1 MAYFAPNV
9 DQTTGAAIPNFYQG
23 VTYLSKVIVPEIF
36 APYFQVRTAEK
47 SQVLQSGI
55 AQSNGQ
61 LVNFASGAGQTYHMP
76 FFNDLSGEDD
86 VILENKDITVTN
98 INAQQEICVVL
109 NRAKAWGAGYLARME
124 SGDDL
129 MNRIGTLLSDWW
141 ARRHQA
147 ILLSVLNAM
156 FRYDPAGSGTA
167 GWGEIRDTH
176 LVDNS
181 AVTTGFSPNMIIDA
195 MGKLGDASGNLAA
208 MVMHSAIYHSL
219 TKEDM
224 IDYERPSETSIAWP
238 TYLGKRI
245 IVDDACTSER
255 PGVFR
260 TYLFQQGAIQM
271 GMGNIPPRDAVET
284 DRDTLLSEDLL
295 VTRQRMIFHPKGF
308 RWAGPVNP
316 TNADLAAP
324 GSWDRVIE
332 DKLVSMVA
340 LECLPAS

>member
-1 MAYFAPNV
+1 MAYTPPGY
-9 DQTTGAAIPNFYQG
+9 TGPIGAGGTPIGGYFTG
-23 VTYLSKVIVPEIF
+23 VTTLSKVIIPEIF
-36 APYFQVRTAEK
+36 APYFQVQTAEK
-47 SQVLQSGI
+47 SEVLNSGI

-61 LVNFASGAGQTYHMP
+61 LVQYASGAGQTYHMP
-76 FFNDLSGEDD
+76 FFNDLSGDDD
-86 VILENKDITVTN
+86 VIQEGTDITVSN
-98 INAQQEICVVL
+98 INAEQEICVVL

-129 MNRIGTLLSDWW
+129 MNRIGGLVSTWW

-156 FRYDPAGSGTA
+156 FKYDATPANQ
-167 GWGEIRDTH
+167 GEIRDTH
-176 LVDNS
+176 LVDESGN
-181 AVTTGFSPNMIIDA
+181 AFSPTMIIDC

-208 MVMHSAIYHSL
+208 MVMHSSIYHSL

-224 IDYERPSETSIAWP
+224 IDYERPSETGVQWP

-255 PGVFR
+255 AGVFR
-260 TYLFQQGAIQM
+260 TYLFQAGAIQM

-308 RWAGPVNP
+308 RWSGPVNP

-324 GSWDRVIE
+324 ASWDRVIE

-340 LECLPAS
+340 LECLPA